1 MGKPVGVYSAK
12 EYHTKYSLTALDKV
26 KESIDFLDSNFDMM
40 VIEGAGSPAEVNL
53 KANDIVNMRIAK
65 MTQAPVFLI
74 ADIDRGGA
82 IASIVGTLELLEP
95 EERDL
100 IKGIVINKFRGDIK
114 LLEPALT
121 FIDEK
126 SGKKVV
132 GVIPAI
138 ENIDID
144 EEDSVAL
151 ENKRNSGTKIFRS

>member
-1 MGKPVGVYSAK
+1 MLWLSKVQV
-12 EYHTKYSLTALDKV
+12 ALQK
-26 KESIDFLDSNFDMM
+26 L
-40 VIEGAGSPAEVNL
+40 NL

-65 MTQAPVFLI
+65 MTQAPVYLI

-121 FIDEK
+121 FIEEK
-126 SGKKVV
+126 TGKKVV

-138 ENIDID
+138 ENLDID

-151 ENKRNSGTKIFRS
+151 ENKRNSGSKEIQVVVNSKHLKFLILQTSMLLITSQMYLFDL